1 MCVCV
6 CVCVCMRLHVFI
18 FLDFETGRLGR
29 VERLIGLAMEKP
41 EQNLSS
47 FAAQKWLHFRL
58 VVRADPVLGSSI
70 QKKTYICFCLLK
82 CQSRQMTPMYVYC
95 DWP

>member
-6 CVCVCMRLHVFI
+6 CVCMGLHVFI
-18 FLDFETGRLGR
+18 ILDFETGRLGR

-47 FAAQKWLHFRL
+47 FAAKN
-58 VVRADPVLGSSI
+58 GCISG
-70 QKKTYICFCLLK
+70 
-82 CQSRQMTPMYVYC
+82 
-95 DWP
+95 

>member
-1 MCVCV
+1 MCVC
-6 CVCVCMRLHVFI
+6 MGLHVFI
-18 FLDFETGRLGR
+18 FLDFEAGRLGR

-58 VVRADPVLGSSI
+58 VVRADGVRFFYPKKNIHMLLSSKMPEYTNDTNVCI
-70 QKKTYICFCLLK
+70 L
-82 CQSRQMTPMYVYC
+82 
-95 DWP
+95 